1 MDDLTDPSAF
11 ARAYAEHRPAA
22 LGAALAV
29 LHDARAAEDVVQDVF
44 ASLWAN
50 PRAFDGQRGTLRS
63 YVTLLAR
70 SRALDRWRSRRARD
84 GALERMATVAARRG
98 HAPPAADAVL
108 EREGARH
115 ALSLIDRLPRPQREA
130 IVLAVGHDLTAAQVS
145 RATGIPL
152 GTAKSRIRLGLAK
165 VRALAQAA

>member
-1 MDDLTDPSAF
+1 MNLTDSSTF

-22 LGAALAV
+22 LAAALGV
-29 LHDARAAEDVVQDVF
+29 LHDTRAAEDVVQDVF

-50 PRAFDGQRGTLRS
+50 PGSFDAERGTLRS

-84 GALERMATVAARRG
+84 GAVERMAEVVARRG

-115 ALSLIDRLPRPQREA
+115 ALSLLDRLPRPQREA
-130 IVLAVGHDLTAAQVS
+130 LVLAVGHDLTAAQVS

-165 VRALAQAA
+165 MRALAEAA